1 MGLTNAMKQTGYV
14 YWQDGEMWLGYLEE
28 LPDYVTQGESLADLE
43 AHLRDIYE
51 DVTGG
56 KIPQARRRAELAVA

>member
-1 MGLTNAMKQTGYV
+1 MKQTGYV

-28 LPDYVTQGESLADLE
+28 FPDYVTQGESLADLE

-51 DVTGG
+51 DVAGG
-56 KIPQARRRAELAVA
+56 KIPQVRRRAELAVA

>member
-1 MGLTNAMKQTGYV
+1 MKQTGYV

-28 LPDYVTQGESLADLE
+28 LPDYVTQGETLADLE

-51 DVTGG
+51 DVTSG